1 VAATTLW
8 SKVRHSIFPTSLVSH
23 DNCDGDP
30 CEPTWPRT
38 TKHQPQLLSYEWPNG
53 PQHGGPP
60 ESTGFWPGPSTARP
74 VYHRARMARPVY
86 RARAWA
92 ATQARRAARPDT
104 KIAGGPGGRPLISTP
119 IYNQPPNPQTLGAL
133 ALPHTSALH
142 PSCFPLPTPT
152 PTSPD
157 LPKSPSPSPLLAAP
171 SKQASRAAP
180 RQRPAYPARG
190 GGGLRPACRAC
201 GPFLYLFQK
210 VIDRGTN

>member
-8 SKVRHSIFPTSLVSH
+8 SKVRHSIFPTSSVSH

-104 KIAGGPGGRPLISTP
+104 KIAGGPGGGPLISTP

-133 ALPHTSALH
+133 SPSYKRAASLLFPSPHAH
-142 PSCFPLPTPT
+142 PYISRSPQVPISISLVGGAIQASKQGRPTAKAGVPCPRWWRLATGVSCLR
-152 PTSPD
+152 SLSLS
-157 LPKSPSPSPLLAAP
+157 LPKS
-171 SKQASRAAP
+171 
-180 RQRPAYPARG
+180 Y
-190 GGGLRPACRAC
+190 
-201 GPFLYLFQK
+201 
-210 VIDRGTN
+210 